1 VEDRL
6 GLTAVTG
13 LLSVVTTL
21 TLSEEG
27 SLFDVMLVCAR
38 GVIVLRLLTN
48 LASLVLGD
56 LVLRVLLAV
65 LALAVGPARL
75 RDVDL

>member
-6 GLTAVTG
+6 GLTTVTG